1 MSRVSGWIPPAM
13 SRVCNYKMILG
24 SASPRR
30 RELLRGAGFEFTV
43 LTADI
48 DESAIPEGLEIE
60 KMPEYISQM
69 KAKAL
74 LDRVDRDTILIT
86 ADTIVRVE
94 GRVLGKPAD
103 REDAI
108 EMLKLLSGRKH
119 TVITGV
125 SIIFNEKKV
134 SFSVATDVFFRNLEG
149 EEIEYY
155 VDNYKPFDK
164 AGSYGIQE
172 WIGYVG
178 IERIEGS
185 FYNVMGLPIQA
196 LFAKLKELGV
206 LGK

>member
-1 MSRVSGWIPPAM
+1 M
-13 SRVCNYKMILG
+13 SRVCNYKMVLG

-30 RELLRGAGFEFTV
+30 RELLQGAGFDFTV